1 MNTNSNNKNPFDK
14 ISGSASLGS
23 TKGVL
28 LLFAVVTLIA
38 LLLAKLE
45 IVGVGVLFALMFGS
59 IYLYL
64 LFKNPIIGF
73 FTAIGLNF
81 ILLVGL
87 TISIF

>member
-14 ISGSASLGS
+14 VSGSASLGS

-28 LLFAVVTLIA
+28 LLFTVVILIA

-45 IVGVGVLFALMFGS
+45 IVGAGVLFAIMFGS

-64 LFKNPIIGF
+64 LFF
-73 FTAIGLNF
+73 
-81 ILLVGL
+81 
-87 TISIF
+87 